1 MLFASSLVSESFV
14 VNIISTGYIN
24 VGIREK
30 SNNFYCEKW
39 VTMKLIVIQSKLD
52 CFDVEGNYIIK

>member
-24 VGIREK
+24 VELGRKVII
-30 SNNFYCEKW
+30 F
-39 VTMKLIVIQSKLD
+39 IVRNGLL
-52 CFDVEGNYIIK
+52 